1 MGLVNNHHWSP
12 TWSDFFFT
20 PIGNADYIRV
30 MHHIGGSL
38 ALKANEIEYRYEQTG
53 DIYRL
58 QAWGG
63 GVEKQVHENVA
74 KRPAWLTEIVT
85 VAVVGN
91 AAHRPTAAPPDFLL
105 WFRTDR
111 DHNLIE
117 FVDID

>member
-1 MGLVNNHHWSP
+1 MN
-12 TWSDFFFT
+12 
-20 PIGNADYIRV
+20 I
-30 MHHIGGSL
+30 IGGSN
-38 ALKANEIEYRYEQTG
+38 ALNANEIEYRYEQTG
-53 DIYRL
+53 NIYRL

-91 AAHRPTAAPPDFLL
+91 ATHRPTAAPPDFLI